1 MIQVNNNSI
10 SAVVVEDHPV
20 FLQAFSEAIQEA
32 PDIVIVASASDLDE
46 GLKALETVRPDV
58 LLVDLGL
65 PSGSGLTLIHEAR
78 RRWGNGCA
86 SAVLTMTGNERHLLK
101 AIRAG
106 AKGYLFKSDES
117 PVWLDCIRTLAARG
131 GLICSGFSRHI
142 LNEHQNLPGRDIL
155 ELIAAGYNVNEASTR
170 LGISE
175 HAAFSLIGKCYETIQ
190 EASPGL
196 SSREAELLVLLNQG
210 SSFRQSAER
219 MNIQECTAK
228 TLATRAYQK
237 LGANNLQEALYAARR
252 EHLFP

>member
-1 MIQVNNNSI
+1 MKENLIN
-10 SAVVVEDHPV
+10 AVVVEDHPV
-20 FLQAFSEAIQEA
+20 FLQALSEAIQET
-32 PDIVIVASASDLDE
+32 PDIVIVASASDMDE
-46 GLKALETVRPDV
+46 GLKTLETVRPDV

-78 RRWGNGCA
+78 RRWGNVCA

-106 AKGYLFKSDES
+106 AKGYLFKSDEA
-117 PVWLDCIRTLAARG
+117 PAWLAGIRTLAAGG
-131 GLICSGFSRHI
+131 GLIYSGFARHI
-142 LNEHQNLPGRDIL
+142 LNEHQNLPGRAML
-155 ELIAAGYNVNEASTR
+155 ELIAAGYSGGEASTR

-175 HAAFSLIGKCYETIQ
+175 HAAFSMIGKCYESIQ

-210 SSFRQSAER
+210 CSFRQSAER

-228 TLATRAYQK
+228 TLAARAYLK
-237 LGANNLQEALYAARR
+237 LGANNLQEALYAARH